1 MAVRHGGSGDEV
13 FRVCSEFNGDYSGV
27 GGETPLAGKMARSSF
42 LRRTVADKKKWY
54 VKLWDGDEVE
64 LVEREI

>member
-1 MAVRHGGSGDEV
+1 MEVQWRHVAARHGGSGDEV

-42 LRRTVADKKKWY
+42 FTANCGGV
-54 VKLWDGDEVE
+54 
-64 LVEREI
+64 